1 MLNNAHSQGRSSRVI
16 SVLLTGRET
25 LIDLQN
31 LDLKTK
37 YSTSACLAYAT
48 TMTTLSF
55 HHLAKMNP
63 ELTYIHTNPGI
74 VKTGVMR
81 YLPWYMRA
89 VSHAGYAVLTPWRMD
104 IEESGERHLEM
115 GFAERYTSA
124 GERENAKGEKVQGIG
139 GQKGSYALYNKGQ
152 AVEEMDVVVKM
163 VDEGYGEAVWNH
175 TLKIFEDVEKTG
187 RTE

>member
-1 MLNNAHSQGRSSRVI
+1 MLNNAHSQGRPSRVI

-25 LIDLQN
+25 LVDLQN

-55 HHLAKMNP
+55 HHLAKINP

-104 IEESGERHLEM
+104 VKESGERHLEM
-115 GFAERYTSA
+115 GFAEWYTSA
-124 GERENAKGEKVQGIG
+124 GETENAKGEKVQGIG